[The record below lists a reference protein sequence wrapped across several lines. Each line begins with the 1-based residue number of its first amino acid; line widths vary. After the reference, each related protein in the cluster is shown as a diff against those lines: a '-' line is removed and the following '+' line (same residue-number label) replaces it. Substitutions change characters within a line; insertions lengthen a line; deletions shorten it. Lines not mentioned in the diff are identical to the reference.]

1 MKYVQTLTLPTL
13 DSQALH
19 NEHSLW
25 WNPAGMLPG
34 NWPLHPP
41 FPVRCEGY
49 MQVRLRRDSCSD
61 TLRWAERSLCDLV
74 LASSDISDISEAFIG
89 VQCVSLAYHFSSSGF
104 NVCQDWVLLVVGYS
118 LCFKSLILNRC
129 VLQSQAICFCWIW
142 GSQRLH
148 QRQRGLQETNNN
160 RGVYSKG
167 EFVFRLQFGVVLQI
181 CVYSI

>member
-1 MKYVQTLTLPTL
+1 MGCSWAIAVALWWLLCAGVARVGLVGTLTREGYVRGKVPHLRWSQAPPRPWRRPGSADYIIYIILYNYILYIFNYIIYIIIYYIFVKYVQTLTLPTL
-13 DSQALH
+13 DSQALR

-89 VQCVSLAYHFSSSGF
+89 V
-104 NVCQDWVLLVVGYS
+104 
-118 LCFKSLILNRC
+118 
-129 VLQSQAICFCWIW
+129 
-142 GSQRLH
+142 
-148 QRQRGLQETNNN
+148 
-160 RGVYSKG
+160 
-167 EFVFRLQFGVVLQI
+167 
-181 CVYSI
+181 